1 MKKIYV
7 ACLIVVVVTS
17 ILFYKQGKQSRID
30 AYHDLHVTQYEEQLD
45 TVLSELQKLKEAVT
59 TEAPDTLKYLI
70 QSRGELERL
79 ALAIERFKAEN
90 SYSSFISLTRL
101 FPEYHQ
107 SILDDQYY
115 YTPEAEVID
124 KMIQD
129 FTTLKEGRIFDT
141 KPGDYETIRARW
153 KSVKEQL
160 LLHPKPDTWSL

>member
-1 MKKIYV
+1 MKRILTLY
-7 ACLIVVVVTS
+7 LIIAALLIMT
-17 ILFYKQGKQSRID
+17 FYNLGKQSRID

-45 TVLSELQKLKEAVT
+45 TVLSELQQLKEAVT

-79 ALAIERFKAEN
+79 VLAIERFKAEN

-153 KSVKEQL
+153 NSVKEQL
-160 LLHPKPDTWSL
+160 LLHPKPDTWPL

>member
-1 MKKIYV
+1 MKKIYI
-7 ACLIVVVVTS
+7 ACLIIVAVTS
-17 ILFYKQGKQSRID
+17 ILFYNLGKQSSID

-45 TVLSELQKLKEAVT
+45 TVLSELQQLKEAIT
-59 TEAPDTLKYLI
+59 TEAPDTAKYLI

-79 ALAIERFKAEN
+79 SLTIDRFETETG
-90 SYSSFISLTRL
+90 YSSLNTLTWYFLR
-101 FPEYHQ
+101 YHQ
-107 SILDDQYY
+107 SILDAQYR
-115 YTPEAEVID
+115 YTPEVEVID

-160 LLHPKPDTWSL
+160 LLHPKPDTWQL